1 MELGIDL
8 QYLLFLQNLR
18 LATGGI
24 FDEFFNGMSKV
35 AVDVLPFPPFFDLSL
50 RRQEMGLS
58 LSHADPL
65 SHHEERPGIPAA
77 NGCLTHL
84 KMGCC
89 IAAAH
94 FFCTSFYRIGIL
106 IFISDSGYAAHACT

>member
-35 AVDVLPFPPFFDLSL
+35 AVDVLPFLPF
-50 RRQEMGLS
+50 
-58 LSHADPL
+58 
-65 SHHEERPGIPAA
+65 
-77 NGCLTHL
+77 
-84 KMGCC
+84 
-89 IAAAH
+89 
-94 FFCTSFYRIGIL
+94 L
-106 IFISDSGYAAHACT
+106 IFLCVDKK